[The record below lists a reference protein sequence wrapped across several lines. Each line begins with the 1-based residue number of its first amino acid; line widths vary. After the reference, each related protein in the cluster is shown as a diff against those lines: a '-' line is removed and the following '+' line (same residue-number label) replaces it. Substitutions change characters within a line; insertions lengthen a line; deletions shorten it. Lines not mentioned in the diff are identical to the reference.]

1 MKTYYIIILFTSLFI
16 SCHSNSPNDLSPE
29 IPVIDIAKAWDNN
42 NKKVI
47 NASEL
52 FSNVEYIPLETND
65 KYLIDKIP
73 HYYITDKFIL
83 IGGFL
88 FNKKG
93 DFVVKLG
100 KIGQGPGEFISAKDE
115 LFNEDR
121 KEFYALDNY
130 TNYIHVY
137 DINNH
142 YLRSIPV
149 PTFRNNFF
157 LIDKDQLLITNRRGL
172 FSITPESCEYSYII
186 IGVEKGDTL
195 YKHTSISLSELKEIK
210 HISGVPFDAFWT
222 YNDTMSYYDGI
233 RDTIYALKKGRID
246 YPRYIVDFGK
256 YKDLKKIK
264 NTLPADYKM
273 GMYMKIITIHEYKN
287 YLKLNITYN
296 MEHKTIV
303 YNKTNKST
311 FVLDNIQ
318 KDIDG
323 ICGEGS
329 YIWPYDLNK
338 DQINMITSKSGK
350 KIREEDNPIIIIKK
364 ER

>member
-16 SCHSNSPNDLSPE
+16 SCHSNSRNDLNPE

-42 NKKVI
+42 NKKNI

-52 FSNVEYIPLETND
+52 FSYVEYIPLETND

-73 HYYITDKFIL
+73 HYYITDNFIL
-83 IGGFL
+83 MGGSL

-100 KIGQGPGEFISAKDE
+100 KRGQGPEEFLFAKDE

-130 TNYIHVY
+130 RNDIHVY

-149 PTFRNNFF
+149 PAFRYNFF
-157 LIDKDQLLITNRRGL
+157 LIDKDQLLIANKR
-172 FSITPESCEYSYII
+172 SISSRTPESCEYSYII

-195 YKHTSISLSELKEIK
+195 YKHTSIDLSELKEIK
-210 HISGVPFDAFWT
+210 YISGVPFDIFWT
-222 YNDTMSYYDGI
+222 YNDTINYYDGI
-233 RDTIYALKKGRID
+233 QDTIYSLKKGRID

-256 YKDLKKIK
+256 YKDFKEIR

-273 GMYMKIITIHEYKN
+273 GMYMKIISIGEYKN
-287 YLKLNITYN
+287 YLRLIVSYN
-296 MEHKTIV
+296 MEYKSIF

-311 FVLDNIQ
+311 FVLGNIQ

-323 ICGEGS
+323 ICAEGS
-329 YIWPYDLNK
+329 YVWPGDLDK
-338 DQINMITSKSGK
+338 EQINMITSKSGK